1 MGAAARCEQPAA
13 GHRAGRVAHGRR
25 PVERGG
31 HQGRGVGQPHGRV
44 GRQRLDARA
53 ADLVELHRLAEP
65 RAARRQLHLRSAR
78 TSTARSPSA
87 DRRDWSRGD
96 DAAEPAARRGGS
108 GPGGDVGSDRG
119 RAVPRLRWNLA
130 GGGLAVRL
138 LDVRAAL
145 DSAGGSVG
153 PAGARDRHRMNSVSP
168 NLTASSRNRW
178 VRLGLQ
184 TAFGIALLWLWI
196 RTVSLTDVASHIRV
210 QRWWVLPLMVLIFVI
225 TSVMRARRWQWLL
238 RSLAPVGMVRAF
250 AMNAAGGLLNYVLP
264 IRSGDAARAW
274 WLWRRHRVPAG
285 SALATIVIDKACD
298 LAAVAVVLALLEVLA
313 LAGIVNTPRG
323 LLGAATLAVALLSA
337 VLGTALLGPRLA
349 RSWVARR
356 LLPARFD
363 SAIAGQAFAFRA
375 GARGLW
381 TPALAGRLAF
391 LTVLA
396 LAIDAFNFTLLF
408 AAVGV
413 SVPIFKAMAAYP
425 ALLLSFAIPAGPG
438 YLGNLEVAGSLVLH
452 GGLGLATPV
461 AAGAIVLYHA
471 ITAGNALVLG
481 LLSFFLVGGRR
492 RVRAGGPRRIAVFHC
507 GFTYSGGG
515 ERIVIEEVL
524 GLRRRGYDAECYA
537 PTVDQSRCYPDLI
550 GDVRVKTFLPQLPR
564 WFPLREAVQMAA
576 TSLLM
581 PLYAWRF
588 RGVDA
593 IVGCNQ
599 PSAWIAWWAARLM
612 DVPYVVYLNQPNRLV
627 YPRSIDRETGWVSN
641 ADYRLLAA
649 IVLRA
654 TRFVASA
661 DRRSVQ
667 EADQLL
673 VNGDYIGDIIRRTYR
688 REAIDCPA
696 GCHVASSGFPLP
708 VDARFSGGLTI
719 NGFPIRRPYVLL
731 TNRHYPQK
739 RFDLA
744 IRAMADVR
752 KRHPRVQLVVPG
764 PATSHTASL
773 RALVDDLGL
782 EDAVLFLGPIAEDEL
797 QKLYEGAAVYVYP
810 APEEDFGMGVIESM
824 AKGVPVVAWNQAGP
838 TVTVGPGTGYLAEP
852 LDVNDYAAGITRL
865 LDDKAKNQATGECAV
880 EWARRFDW
888 ERHIDTMER
897 AVLEVARA
905 HEQIAAEAATA

>member
-1 MGAAARCEQPAA
+1 M
-13 GHRAGRVAHGRR
+13 
-25 PVERGG
+25 
-31 HQGRGVGQPHGRV
+31 
-44 GRQRLDARA
+44 
-53 ADLVELHRLAEP
+53 
-65 RAARRQLHLRSAR
+65 
-78 TSTARSPSA
+78 
-87 DRRDWSRGD
+87 
-96 DAAEPAARRGGS
+96 
-108 GPGGDVGSDRG
+108 
-119 RAVPRLRWNLA
+119 
-130 GGGLAVRL
+130 
-138 LDVRAAL
+138 
-145 DSAGGSVG
+145 
-153 PAGARDRHRMNSVSP
+153 
-168 NLTASSRNRW
+168 
-178 VRLGLQ
+178 
-184 TAFGIALLWLWI
+184 LLWLWL
-196 RTVSLTDVASHIRV
+196 RTVSLPEVVSHARV
-210 QRWWVLPLMVLIFVI
+210 HSWAPVVLMLALFLL
-225 TSVMRARRWQWLL
+225 TSVIRARRWLLLL
-238 RSLAPVGMVRAF
+238 RPLAPVGMVRAF

-298 LAAVAVVLALLEVLA
+298 LAAVAVVLAVLEVVA
-313 LAGIVNTPRG
+313 LTGVISAPRG
-323 LLGAATLAVALLSA
+323 LLGAAALAIALLSA

-349 RSWVARR
+349 RSWLARR
-356 LLPARFD
+356 LLPARFA

-381 TPALAGRLAF
+381 TPALAGRLAL
-391 LTVLA
+391 LTTVA
-396 LAIDAFNFTLLF
+396 LVIDAFNFTLLF

-413 SVPIFKAMAAYP
+413 SVPPLKAMAAYP
-425 ALLLSFAIPAGPG
+425 ALLLSFAVPAGPG
-438 YLGNLEVAGSLVLH
+438 YLGNLEVAGSLVLG
-452 GGLGLATPV
+452 GGLGLAAPV

-471 ITAGNALVLG
+471 LTAGYALVLG
-481 LLSFFLVGGRR
+481 LLSFLLVGGRR
-492 RVRAGGPRRIAVFHC
+492 RVRAGGPRRVAVFHC

-524 GLRRRGYDAECYA
+524 GLRRRGYEVECYA

-550 GDVRVKTFLPQLPR
+550 ADVRVRTFLPQLPR
-564 WFPLREAVQMAA
+564 WLPFREAIQMAA

-627 YPRSIDRETGWVSN
+627 YPRNIDRETGWVAN
-641 ADYRLLAA
+641 ADYRLLAT

-654 TRFVASA
+654 TRFVAWA

-673 VNGDYIGDIIRRTYR
+673 VDGDYIGDIIRRTYR
-688 REAIDCPA
+688 RDAVDCPA
-696 GCHVASSGFPLP
+696 GCHVAASGFPLP
-708 VDARFSGGLTI
+708 LEARFSGGLTI
-719 NGFPIRRPYVLL
+719 NGYPIRRPYVLL

-739 RFDLA
+739 RFDLT
-744 IRAMADVR
+744 IRAMAEVR
-752 KRHPRVQLVVPG
+752 KTHPRVQLVIPG
-764 PATSHTASL
+764 PATSHTESL
-773 RALVDDLGL
+773 KALVAEL
-782 EDAVLFLGPIAEDEL
+782 ELSDAVLFLGGIAEDEL

-852 LDVNDYAAGITRL
+852 LVVNDYAAGISRL
-865 LDDKAKNQATGECAV
+865 LDDPTENQVTGERAF

-888 ERHIDTMER
+888 ERHVDTLER
-897 AVLEVARA
+897 AVLDVART
-905 HEQIAAEAATA
+905 HEQIAAEAASA

>member
-1 MGAAARCEQPAA
+1 M
-13 GHRAGRVAHGRR
+13 
-25 PVERGG
+25 
-31 HQGRGVGQPHGRV
+31 
-44 GRQRLDARA
+44 
-53 ADLVELHRLAEP
+53 
-65 RAARRQLHLRSAR
+65 
-78 TSTARSPSA
+78 
-87 DRRDWSRGD
+87 
-96 DAAEPAARRGGS
+96 
-108 GPGGDVGSDRG
+108 
-119 RAVPRLRWNLA
+119 
-130 GGGLAVRL
+130 
-138 LDVRAAL
+138 
-145 DSAGGSVG
+145 
-153 PAGARDRHRMNSVSP
+153 
-168 NLTASSRNRW
+168 NRW
-178 VRLGLQ
+178 LRLTLQ
-184 TAFGIALLWLWI
+184 TALGLALLWLWL
-196 RTVSLTDVASHIRV
+196 RTVSLTDVVSHARV
-210 QRWWVLPLMVLIFVI
+210 HSWAPVVLMIALFLLTSLI
-225 TSVMRARRWQWLL
+225 RARRWLLLL
-238 RSLAPVGMVRAF
+238 RPLAPVGMVRAF
-250 AMNAAGGLLNYVLP
+250 AMNSAGGLLNYVLP

-298 LAAVAVVLALLEVLA
+298 LAAVAVVLAFLEAIA
-313 LAGIVNTPRG
+313 LSGVISAPRG
-323 LLGAATLAVALLSA
+323 LLGAAALAFALLGA
-337 VLGTALLGPRLA
+337 VLGTAVFGPRLA

-356 LLPARFD
+356 ILPERFAA
-363 SAIAGQAFAFRA
+363 AIAGQAFAFRA

-381 TPALAGRLAF
+381 TPALAVRLAL
-391 LTVLA
+391 LTAAA
-396 LAIDAFNFTLLF
+396 LVIDAFNFTLLF
-408 AAVGV
+408 AAVGI
-413 SVPIFKAMAAYP
+413 SVPPLKAMAAYP
-425 ALLLSFAIPAGPG
+425 ALLLSFAVPAGPG

-452 GGLGLATPV
+452 GGLGLSTAV
-461 AAGAIVLYHA
+461 AGGAIVLYHA

-481 LLSFFLVGGRR
+481 LLSFLLVGGRR
-492 RVRAGGPRRIAVFHC
+492 RARAGGPRRIAVFHC

-524 GLRRRGYDAECYA
+524 GLRRRGYEVECFA
-537 PTVDQSRCYPDLI
+537 PTVDLSRCYPDLI
-550 GDVRVKTFLPQLPR
+550 REVRVRTFLPQLPR
-564 WFPLREAVQMAA
+564 WFPFREAVQMAA

-627 YPRSIDRETGWVSN
+627 YPRSIDRVTGWVAN
-641 ADYRLLAA
+641 PDYRLLAV

-654 TRFVASA
+654 TRFVAWA

-708 VDARFSGGLTI
+708 IEGRFSGGLTI
-719 NGFPIRRPYVLL
+719 HGYPIRRPYVLL

-744 IRAMADVR
+744 IKAIAEVR
-752 KRHPRVQLVVPG
+752 KRHPRAQLVIPG
-764 PATSHTASL
+764 PTTSHTASL
-773 RALVDDLGL
+773 KTLVHELGL
-782 EDAVLFLGPIAEDEL
+782 SEAVLFLGPIAEEEL

-838 TVTVGPGTGYLAEP
+838 TVTVGPGTGHLAEP
-852 LDVNDYAAGITRL
+852 LVVSDYAAAISAL
-865 LDDKAKNQATGECAV
+865 LDDPADNQATGERAF

-888 ERHIDTMER
+888 ETHVDTLER
-897 AVLEVARA
+897 SILEVARS
-905 HEQIAAEAATA
+905 HEQIATEAATA